1 MSILLIDLGNTRL
14 KWALAQSAATPL
26 SQDFDRQGSL
36 PKEDVLSIVDIC
48 TDNAWAIEHIVC
60 SSVISK
66 EITSSI
72 QSAFEKSFP
81 KACWHQINGAT
92 LLDQISTSYIDAAQ
106 LGSDRRAMIIGAQ
119 ALHPKKNLL
128 IVGLGT
134 ASTIDLLTAKS
145 HHQGGWILPGF
156 SLMKEALATGTDR
169 LPSGEL
175 NSNRRLSLSIGLDT
189 LAAIHQGVLA
199 SQIGAIEIAKKYAD
213 KEGIPLDLIIVDG
226 GNATQLIQDDYNNDL
241 PIKLEANLVL
251 KGLLAWQQ
259 SMSKK

>member
-14 KWALAQSAATPL
+14 KWAFTQSDATPL

-36 PKEDVLSIVDIC
+36 PKEAALSIVDLC
-48 TDNAWAIEHIVC
+48 LDKAWTIEHIVC

-66 EITSSI
+66 EITFSI
-72 QSAFEKSFP
+72 QSAFEKKLP
-81 KACWHQINGAT
+81 KASWHQINGAT
-92 LLDQISTSYIDAAQ
+92 LLDQISTSYTDATQ

-119 ALHPKKNLL
+119 ALHSKKNLL

-145 HHQGGWILPGF
+145 HHHGGWILPGF
-156 SLMKEALATGTDR
+156 SLMKEALASGTDR
-169 LPSGEL
+169 LPNGEL
-175 NSNRRLSLSIGLDT
+175 NSNSHLPLSIGLNT
-189 LAAIHQGVLA
+189 LDAINQGVLA
-199 SQIGAIEIAKKYAD
+199 SQIGAIEMAKKYAD

-226 GNATQLIQDDYNNDL
+226 GNATQLIQNNYNNDL

-259 SMSKK
+259 SISKK